1 MSEEDQD
8 QKTEEPTSKRLKEA
22 RERGQL
28 PVSREISAW
37 VLFIGI
43 LSVVAWLGPVMARD
57 MITSLR
63 IFIEMPHSL
72 VVDERGLQS
81 LLGHTLASMGMATV
95 AIFLV
100 LAFAATAGTVVQTG
114 LFASLELIKP
124 DLAKLSLVKG
134 FKKLFSSQALV
145 ELGKSFA
152 KLVLLGMVAY
162 YTLLP
167 VATALPSM
175 TGHDLLDVTA
185 YLHDQTVHLIIMLLL
200 TFTVIAIADL
210 VYQRMQFTKNLR
222 MTKTEVKDEYKQ
234 QEGDPMIKN
243 RLRQIRMEKARKRMM
258 AQVPKA
264 DVIVTNPTHYAV
276 AMQYDAAKMAAPV
289 VLAKGTDAL
298 AMRIKAVAE
307 EHKIP
312 IVSNPPLSRVLYETV
327 EVDEPIPSQHYRAV
341 AELISYVYKLKR
353 KKF

>member
-1 MSEEDQD
+1 MAEEDQD
-8 QKTEEPTSKRLKEA
+8 QKTEEPSSKRLSEA

-37 VLFIGI
+37 VLFVGI
-43 LSVVAWLGPVMARD
+43 LVVVAWLSPVMASDIIER
-57 MITSLR
+57 LR
-63 IFIEMPHSL
+63 VFIEMPHAL
-72 VVDERGLQS
+72 NVDDRGLQA
-81 LLGHTLASMGMATV
+81 LLAHTLGSMGIATV

-100 LAFAATAGTVVQTG
+100 LAVAAIAGTMVQTG

-124 DLAKLSLVKG
+124 DITRLSLRKG
-134 FKKLFSSQALV
+134 FKRLFSSQALV

-152 KLVLLGMVAY
+152 KLVLLGTVAY

-167 VATALPSM
+167 VALSLPSM
-175 TGHDLLDVTA
+175 TGHDLLYVTA
-185 YLHDQTVHLIIMLLL
+185 YMHNRTVHLIIMLLL
-200 TFTVIAIADL
+200 TFTVVAIADL
-210 VYQRMQFTKNLR
+210 FYQRMQFTKNLR

-276 AMQYDAAKMAAPV
+276 AMQYDATKMAAPV

-298 AMRIKAVAE
+298 ALRIKAVAE
-307 EHKIP
+307 EHKIA